1 MVEHDSKQT
10 EHEAAR
16 AAAQRRVRHLEAA
29 QIRAQAREKARV
41 EAWAQA
47 RAGIRGALVI
57 TVLVTLIVGVAI
69 GTYGLAPRCATS
81 SDRSTADEGPPGD
94 DNVRSAEI
102 TPWPIR
108 VYVSGAVVEPQVVEL
123 PPGSLI
129 TDAIRGAGG
138 MTEHADQDA
147 LNLAAFV
154 ADNQHVLVPT
164 RGATTQDAAGEPPM
178 PTRININTATEDE
191 LQLLPAIGTTRARDI
206 VAYREAQGPFER
218 VEDLLAVPGI
228 GPATYERVAP
238 HITVAP

>member
-1 MVEHDSKQT
+1 
-10 EHEAAR
+10 
-16 AAAQRRVRHLEAA
+16 
-29 QIRAQAREKARV
+29 
-41 EAWAQA
+41 
-47 RAGIRGALVI
+47 
-57 TVLVTLIVGVAI
+57 
-69 GTYGLAPRCATS
+69 
-81 SDRSTADEGPPGD
+81 
-94 DNVRSAEI
+94 
-102 TPWPIR
+102 
-108 VYVSGAVVEPQVVEL
+108 
-123 PPGSLI
+123 
-129 TDAIRGAGG
+129 

-164 RGATTQDAAGEPPM
+164 RRANTQDATGDTPM
-178 PTRININTATEDE
+178 PTLININTATEDE